1 MDTIK
6 EEIKQDMPTGREET
20 KMKVKSK
27 QEAWRKADI
36 IFSTDYMKDDI
47 RSNRAGYD
55 IYYSTAAGV
64 DAWISDLGD
73 RLEVNM
79 ENGETVN
86 IWIDEEPQ
94 FPEYQLEDALRVI
107 SDAIYAIDDNVLPEL
122 QRATGLDEARAKIY
136 GAYAEIAKILKA
148 QYPGS
153 ILYDMYNLK
162 DA

>member
-1 MDTIK
+1 
-6 EEIKQDMPTGREET
+6 
-20 KMKVKSK
+20 MKVKSR

-36 IFSTDYMKDDI
+36 IFPTDYMKDNI

-86 IWIDEEPQ
+86 IWIDDEPQ
-94 FPEYQLEDALRVI
+94 FPEYQLADALRVI
-107 SDAIYAIDDNVLPEL
+107 NDAIYAIDDNVLPNL
-122 QRATGLDEARAKIY
+122 QKATGLDDARAKIY
-136 GAYAEIAKILKA
+136 GAYAEIAKILKS
-148 QYPGS
+148 QHPDS
-153 ILYDMYNLK
+153 KLYDAYNLK